1 MHEIEPFYNWRHIY
15 VSEED
20 ERSPFFGRDY
30 SEFEFT
36 QTIYNY
42 YIHPQWDD
50 FGSRTLYLKV
60 LLADY
65 DEHYVVMELF
75 GEWVQ
80 KVLAGRYVAGA
91 PLEDTD
97 ARLLTGKNEVLT
109 DGPFLESKEMISGY
123 FVINANDIEEATEL
137 TKQCPLLGQFR
148 LEVRRLKPM
157 G

>member
-1 MHEIEPFYNWRHIY
+1 MNQFLILVRGSDHSV
-15 VSEED
+15 VSPEQ
-20 ERSPFFGRDY
+20 
-30 SEFEFT
+30 T
-36 QTIYNY
+36 QK
-42 YIHPQWDD
+42 
-50 FGSRTLYLKV
+50 R
-60 LLADY
+60 
-65 DEHYVVMELF
+65 MELF

-123 FVINANDIEEATEL
+123 FIISANDIGEATEL
-137 TKQCPLLGQFR
+137 TKLCPLLGQFR

>member
-1 MHEIEPFYNWRHIY
+1 MNQFLILVRGSDHSV
-15 VSEED
+15 VSPEQ
-20 ERSPFFGRDY
+20 
-30 SEFEFT
+30 T
-36 QTIYNY
+36 QK
-42 YIHPQWDD
+42 
-50 FGSRTLYLKV
+50 R
-60 LLADY
+60 
-65 DEHYVVMELF
+65 MELF

-97 ARLLTGKNEVLT
+97 ARLLTSKNEVLT

-123 FVINANDIEEATEL
+123 FIISANDIGEATEL
-137 TKQCPLLGQFR
+137 TKLCPLLGQFR